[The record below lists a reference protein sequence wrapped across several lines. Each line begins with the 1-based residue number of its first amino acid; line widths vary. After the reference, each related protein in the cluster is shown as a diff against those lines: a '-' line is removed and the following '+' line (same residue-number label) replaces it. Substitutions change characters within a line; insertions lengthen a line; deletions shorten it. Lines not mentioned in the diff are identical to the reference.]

1 MWGRSGSKGFTLI
14 ELMIVLALVAI
25 LAFVA
30 LPGSRM
36 IIESNRQTSLTNSM
50 LGLLNYARSE
60 ALRRSE
66 SVEITPTGD
75 QFIASI
81 AAGGGTTTIRE
92 IESPSGDAS
101 IDRIDGGA
109 SNLIFS
115 ASGRSNAV
123 AAARY
128 RVCGA
133 PGRDGTVI
141 RVNRGGQ
148 ISTEP
153 ATEAC
158 P

>member
-1 MWGRSGSKGFTLI
+1 MWGSSRSKGFTLI

-66 SVEITPTGD
+66 PVEITPAGD
-75 QFIASI
+75 RFIASI
-81 AAGGGTTTIRE
+81 FAGGGTTPVRE
-92 IESPSGDAS
+92 IESPSGEAS
-101 IDRIDGGA
+101 IDRIDGGG
-109 SNLIFS
+109 SNLVFA
-115 ASGRSNAV
+115 ASGRSNA
-123 AAARY
+123 AAPVRY

-133 PGRDGTVI
+133 SGRDGTVI

-153 ATEAC
+153 AVDAC

>member
-1 MWGRSGSKGFTLI
+1 MYSKPRSKGFTLI

-30 LPGSRM
+30 VPGFQM
-36 IIESNRQTSLTNSM
+36 IVESNRQTSLTNSM

-66 SVEITPTGD
+66 TVDVVQTGTRYEANV
-75 QFIASI
+75 I
-81 AAGGGTTTIRE
+81 AGGSTTTIRE
-92 IESPSGDAS
+92 METP
-101 IDRIDGGA
+101 RGA
-109 SNLIFS
+109 SSITRLDTVGGDLTFQ

-123 AAARY
+123 TPIRY
-128 RVCGA
+128 LVCGA
-133 PGRDGTVI
+133 SGRDGTVI
-141 RVNRGGQ
+141 RINRGGQ

-153 ATEAC
+153 TTVAC